1 MPVPKSV
8 TKINKDGVQFVSSVD
23 RVSYTIE
30 ELTRAALRDAGRYL
44 SKEVRKMVPVFRGVL
59 KRCVGVWVK
68 KNRSTGQVL
77 LQMGVY
83 SNKKAKEK
91 GLTPAYHAHL
101 VQFGYEHVGSG
112 HVNGVNYLDSP
123 VYKNIQTIQQIE
135 SQYLSALSD
144 ENEALSLIQSTMDKD
159 GEADENEY

>member
-8 TKINKDGVQFVSSVD
+8 TKINKDGVQFISNVE
-23 RVSYTIE
+23 RVNYTIE

-44 SKEVRKMVPVFRGVL
+44 SKEIKKIIPVFRGVL
-59 KRCVGVWVK
+59 KRCVGTWVK
-68 KNRSTGQVL
+68 KDRLTGQVL

-91 GLTPAYHAHL
+91 GITPAYHAHL
-101 VQFGYEHVGSG
+101 VQFGYEHIGSG

-123 VYKNIQTIQQIE
+123 VYKNIQTIQKIE
-135 SQYLSALSD
+135 SQYLSALSN
-144 ENEALSLIQSTMDKD
+144 ENKALSLIQSTMDKD
-159 GEADENEY
+159 GEVDED